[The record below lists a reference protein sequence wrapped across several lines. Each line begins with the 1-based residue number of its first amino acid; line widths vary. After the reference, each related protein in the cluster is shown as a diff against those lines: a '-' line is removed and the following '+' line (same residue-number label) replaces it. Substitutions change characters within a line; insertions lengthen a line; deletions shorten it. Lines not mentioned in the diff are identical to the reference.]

1 MNTQNYL
8 TLVCSAK
15 QRGVAL
21 VETLLLSAPIIVFL
35 IGLPSLGKLIDA
47 QQSTIL
53 ASRYAAWQHTI
64 NSPIASPEEI
74 RSTFF
79 TNQAAG
85 AVSGS
90 IVDRSRFQLS
100 NQSVEASVSEVDAD
114 SGLGVAKAI
123 GSAISRSAKLLD
135 KSNWDLT
142 PVGVVSSQVNLTV
155 EHSLPI
161 FSSLG
166 GCSSNTDQQFCLSE
180 SNGIMVDGWNSGN
193 DAMTQTRAKSFVPTS
208 KLSKIGGY
216 LSKLGRIPMLEELK
230 GIKTALGCIRTDV
243 LPGRTVDQLPVY
255 RSNGAPQC

>member
-1 MNTQNYL
+1 MNTKKIEKFACN
-8 TLVCSAK
+8 SK

-21 VETLLLSAPIIVFL
+21 VETLVLSAPIVVFL

-79 TNQAAG
+79 SNQVAD

-90 IVDRSRFQLS
+90 VVDQSRFQLS
-100 NQSVEASVSEVDAD
+100 DQSVEASISEVDKN
-114 SGLGVAKAI
+114 SGFSVARTM
-123 GSAISRSAKLLD
+123 GSAISRSAQLLD
-135 KSNWDLT
+135 KSNWDLA
-142 PVGVVSSQVNLTV
+142 PVGVVTSKVHLTV
-155 EHSLPI
+155 EHSLPLL
-161 FSSLG
+161 SSLG
-166 GCSSNTDQQFCLSE
+166 GCSSDTDQRFCLSE

-193 DAMTQTRAKSFVPTS
+193 DALTQKRAKSFVPTA
-208 KLSKIGGY
+208 KLSKIGDY

-230 GIKTALGCIRTDV
+230 GIKTALGCVRTDV

-255 RSNGAPQC
+255 RDNGAPQC